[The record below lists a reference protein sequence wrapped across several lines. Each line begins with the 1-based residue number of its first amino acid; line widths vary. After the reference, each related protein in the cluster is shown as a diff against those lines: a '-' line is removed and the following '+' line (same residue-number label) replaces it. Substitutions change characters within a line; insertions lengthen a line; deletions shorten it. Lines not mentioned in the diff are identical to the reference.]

1 MNLLIDLCAGL
12 GGASEDFMND
22 NHWTVWRFDNSEKVK
37 DVEGMQMIDLRNE
50 WTQIVE
56 KFRSAGPFDMVVVW
70 ASPPC
75 EQWSGGYASQLSK
88 AKRSGEE
95 FIPDLSLVNAC
106 MGVIDGVNPDHWILE
121 NVVMGQEFINPLL
134 GEATLKH
141 RPWIFWGRF
150 PLFHIGLPH
159 NHKSKVDKWSSR
171 DPMRYH
177 KRSKIPIQ
185 ISRAFK
191 DALEG
196 QTSLEDFQ

>member
-12 GGASEDFMND
+12 GGASEDFMKD
-22 NHWTVWRFDNSEKVK
+22 NHWTVWRYDNSEKVAHV
-37 DVEGMQMIDLRNE
+37 DNMTLLDLR
-50 WTQIVE
+50 TQYGQIIE
-56 KFRSAGPFDMVVVW
+56 RFNLAGPYEKVVIW

-75 EQWSGGYASQLSK
+75 EQWSGGFGSELSK
-88 AKRSGEE
+88 SKREGTE
-95 FIPDLSLVNAC
+95 FVPDLSLVVAC
-106 MGVIDGVNPDHWILE
+106 MRVIQAINPCHWILE

-134 GEATLKH
+134 GEATMKH

-191 DALEG
+191 DAVEG
-196 QTSLEDFQ
+196 QTSLEDFE